1 LEQRIEEGELQ
12 IRVRNIESERA
23 LKRINLALKTLIFA
37 CLTGFVFLSGA
48 VLLVGG
54 YKTGAIAAFAV
65 SGFGGLFLLRSLL
78 DLLVKEKLDRM
89 VDR

>member
-1 LEQRIEEGELQ
+1 
-12 IRVRNIESERA
+12 
-23 LKRINLALKTLIFA
+23 
-37 CLTGFVFLSGA
+37 VFLSGA

-65 SGFGGLFLLRSLL
+65 SGFGGLFLVRSLL